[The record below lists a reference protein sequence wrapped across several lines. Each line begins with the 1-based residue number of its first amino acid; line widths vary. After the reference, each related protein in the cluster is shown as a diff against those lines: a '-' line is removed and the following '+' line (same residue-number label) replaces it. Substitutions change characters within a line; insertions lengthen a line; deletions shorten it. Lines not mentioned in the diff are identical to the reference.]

1 MVGLKSCFD
10 EIMSS
15 VTSLNDKTSKIDAE
29 TSLKI
34 SGFDKN
40 LTDLNEN
47 VSAQKS
53 VTKILVEN
61 VERVSKQFGIF
72 REKANR
78 DSARL
83 ESEVREIGDL
93 NKTLLDSTSESLPKI
108 EASLVEHWHEH
119 CKTFLP

>member
-53 VTKILVEN
+53 ATKILVEN

-108 EASLVEHWHEH
+108 EASLVEHGHEH